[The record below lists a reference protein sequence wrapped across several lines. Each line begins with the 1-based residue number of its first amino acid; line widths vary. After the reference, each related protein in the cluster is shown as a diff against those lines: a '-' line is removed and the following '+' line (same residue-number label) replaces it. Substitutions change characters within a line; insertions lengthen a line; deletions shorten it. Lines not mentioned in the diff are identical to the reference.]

1 MRKVNVGCVERSE
14 THRSRSDSTP
24 SSRNCSS
31 ERCQTHFSKKQRK
44 NLLVKGPLRHL
55 GVAVAVLASVA
66 VAGGSRLGAL
76 PPGSE
81 AVAPGISVVAEGR
94 SERWIV
100 DLGGVL
106 VAALSPEVSP
116 GEEGLLLLVRPPRKP
131 DGPRRLLR
139 LRLEPEARLE
149 VLAEGLSGWIESLSA
164 VELDPGLRVHL
175 VAGGA
180 GRWVDLGPLAAQAAL
195 APEVA
200 GKPAGPPGVVE
211 RPLLD
216 LGGHDLRQPGS
227 GTPEAGDGGRFRR
240 RRTRPAAALESGWHQ
255 AGTRSESTQ
264 PGKSAEG
271 LAMAMSR
278 EVALPFA
285 VARTSTGLRLTS
297 PPVVSMRSAAGEL
310 YFAGPEVVG
319 GTRLR
324 GVLIDGGATGA
335 PPVEVWAA
343 LPGPEAVE
351 QSWPFEIDGVPVLV
365 VRTQATDELNLF
377 ERQRLRVL
385 TLSADRTRSGSP
397 PTLAVELDSKRWHET
412 ALALGDVDGDGHDDL
427 LAAFPEGLSG
437 TDLVVQWWRGSG
449 GGRFESRPRRSDIQ
463 KAPAGWALVP
473 EPEPGLLLVGNGRIE
488 LRRFAAAGRSAV
500 ADRGELA
507 ASIPALAGPK
517 APKEVTVALG
527 GGGDSAKVKN
537 VDPDAEPLGAVE
549 LDGRPG
555 PELLAVQG
563 DGNGR
568 DRLILLR
575 ALPSKADSPSRSSGD
590 GRRPGGGV
598 FALEAVGEEPGTQ
611 FEQTSAK
618 SWSVGKPL

>member
-1 MRKVNVGCVERSE
+1 M
-14 THRSRSDSTP
+14 
-24 SSRNCSS
+24 
-31 ERCQTHFSKKQRK
+31 
-44 NLLVKGPLRHL
+44 
-55 GVAVAVLASVA
+55 
-66 VAGGSRLGAL
+66 
-76 PPGSE
+76 
-81 AVAPGISVVAEGR
+81 
-94 SERWIV
+94 
-100 DLGGVL
+100 
-106 VAALSPEVSP
+106 
-116 GEEGLLLLVRPPRKP
+116 RPPRKP

-139 LRLEPEARLE
+139 LRLEPEPRLE
-149 VLAEGLSGWIESLSA
+149 TLAEGLSGWIESLSA
-164 VELDPGLRVHL
+164 VELDPAPGCISSP
-175 VAGGA
+175 VARDDGSIS
-180 GRWVDLGPLAAQAAL
+180 VPAAL
-195 APEVA
+195 AAPVSELE
-200 GKPAGPPGVVE
+200 GTTPGPPGLVE

-216 LGGHDLRQPGS
+216 LGGHDLRQPDS
-227 GTPEAGDGGRFRR
+227 GLLRRGTDDGFAAVEPGRLRLWKAAG
-240 RRTRPAAALESGWHQ
+240 
-255 AGTRSESTQ
+255 TQ
-264 PGKSAEG
+264 PGSSAEG

-285 VARTSTGLRLTS
+285 VARSSAGLRLTS
-297 PPVVSMRSAAGEL
+297 PPVARVRSGPGEL

-324 GVLIDGGATGA
+324 GVLIEGGAAGA

-343 LPGPEAVE
+343 LPGPESVE

-385 TLSADRTRSGSP
+385 ALAADRTRSGSP

-449 GGRFESRPRRSDIQ
+449 GGRFESRPHRSDIQ
-463 KAPAGWALVP
+463 KAPAGWALVA
-473 EPEPGLLLVGNGRIE
+473 EPAPGLLLVGNGRIE
-488 LRRFAAAGRSAV
+488 LRHFAAAGRSAV
-500 ADRGELA
+500 ADRSELA
-507 ASIPALAGPK
+507 ASIPALADPK

-575 ALPSKADSPSRSSGD
+575 ALP
-590 GRRPGGGV
+590 
-598 FALEAVGEEPGTQ
+598 E
-611 FEQTSAK
+611 
-618 SWSVGKPL
+618 

>member
-1 MRKVNVGCVERSE
+1 MSRENAGCVERSE

-31 ERCQTHFSKKQRK
+31 ERCQTHDSKKEKQR
-44 NLLVKGPLRHL
+44 LLVKGPLRHL
-55 GVAVAVLASVA
+55 GGAVAVLACVA
-66 VAGGSRLGAL
+66 VASGSRLAAL
-76 PPGSE
+76 PPGSGV
-81 AVAPGISVVAEGR
+81 VAPGISVVAEGR

-100 DLGGVL
+100 DLGGAL
-106 VAALSPEVSP
+106 VAALSPEVAAKDD
-116 GEEGLLLLVRPPRKP
+116 GLLLLVRPPRKP

-149 VLAEGLSGWIESLSA
+149 TLAEGLSGWIESLSA
-164 VELDPGLRVHL
+164 VELDPAPGVHL
-175 VAGGA
+175 VAGGT
-180 GRWVDLGPLAAQAAL
+180 GRWVDLGSLAELEGAT
-195 APEVA
+195 P
-200 GKPAGPPGVVE
+200 GPPGLVE

-216 LGGHDLRQPGS
+216 LGGRDLRQPDS
-227 GTPEAGDGGRFRR
+227 GLLRRGTDDGFAAVEPGRLRLWK
-240 RRTRPAAALESGWHQ
+240 A
-255 AGTRSESTQ
+255 AGTQSGR
-264 PGKSAEG
+264 SAEG

-285 VARTSTGLRLTS
+285 VARTATGLRLSS
-297 PPVVSMRSAAGEL
+297 PPVARVRSGPGEL

-324 GVLIDGGATGA
+324 GVLIEGGAAGA

-343 LPGPEAVE
+343 LPGPESVE

-385 TLSADRTRSGSP
+385 ALAADRTRSGSP

-412 ALALGDVDGDGHDDL
+412 ALALGDVDGDGRDDL

-449 GGRFESRPRRSDIQ
+449 GGRFESRPHRSDIQ
-463 KAPAGWALVP
+463 KAPAGWALVA
-473 EPEPGLLLVGNGRIE
+473 EPAPGLLLVGNGRIE
-488 LRRFAAAGRSAV
+488 LRRFSPAGRSAV
-500 ADRGELA
+500 AERSELA
-507 ASIPALAGPK
+507 ASIPALADPR
-517 APKEVTVALG
+517 APKEVTIALG
-527 GGGDSAKVKN
+527 GGGDSARVKN

-575 ALPSKADSPSRSSGD
+575 ALP
-590 GRRPGGGV
+590 
-598 FALEAVGEEPGTQ
+598 E
-611 FEQTSAK
+611 
-618 SWSVGKPL
+618 